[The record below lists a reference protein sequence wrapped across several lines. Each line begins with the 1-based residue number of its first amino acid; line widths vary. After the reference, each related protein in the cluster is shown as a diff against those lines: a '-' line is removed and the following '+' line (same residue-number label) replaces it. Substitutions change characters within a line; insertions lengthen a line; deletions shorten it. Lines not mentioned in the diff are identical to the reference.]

1 MKRSIKDI
9 KSVIKH
15 KRLNILT
22 TLSLGLFEDKTIDI
36 SMIKKLLKSLT
47 ILIEYENIFLK
58 EKPEFFIQNTS
69 VEELIE
75 TRNISCQKRLKQKN
89 IIKLIPKDS
98 EIAIDKYYIGKSID
112 MICEYLCPFV
122 TKVTFIF
129 NAKNKTLSI
138 EYNTKTKIHL
148 KKIPLDTALRNMSL
162 EDQEIF
168 LQLALEILKL
178 HNCKIRFSHNSIS
191 IQFPH

>member
-1 MKRSIKDI
+1 MNQNIKDI

-22 TLSLGLFEDKTIDI
+22 TLSLGLFEDKIIDI

-69 VEELIE
+69 IEELLE

-89 IIKLIPKDS
+89 IIKLIPKNS
-98 EIAIDKYYIGKSID
+98 EVAIDKYYIGKSID
-112 MICEYLCPFV
+112 MICEYLCPFI
-122 TKVTFIF
+122 TQITFIF
-129 NAKNKTLSI
+129 NPKNRILNIKYT
-138 EYNTKTKIHL
+138 TQTKIHL
-148 KKIPLDTALRNMSL
+148 KKLPLDTTLRNMSL

-168 LQLALEILKL
+168 LQLALEILEL
-178 HNCKIRFSHNSIS
+178 HHCKVQFSHKSIS